1 MASPEA
7 GQPSRLPQPSVLE
20 LYAMQQTNQRS
31 GIRLS
36 LNSEL
41 TESITLEKFPYHY
54 CAVTGNVNLAAFMY
68 LRQLQYSKGI
78 TVANFAADGKQGT
91 TSWSKRVTLSPV
103 DIANLAGHGPAAV
116 VLSLI
121 LARVPLLWSRDTHHL
136 FPQHFKQHAKSL
148 LETLLTVPFFT
159 RLPGSARVQMVDI
172 LMTMLAEGTVWGS
185 LSPDVWREQWEECIG
200 DDFEQA
206 QQLVRPQ
213 PPRVQSVASNPSIA
227 AYQFQIRTRRRDRP
241 TPAGLAIARDMLLGF
256 LLAGLSICCVA
267 HLRRSDKR

>member
-1 MASPEA
+1 MTPCT
-7 GQPSRLPQPSVLE
+7 VF
-20 LYAMQQTNQRS
+20 
-31 GIRLS
+31 RLS

-103 DIANLAGHGPAAV
+103 DIANLAGKHDSHVVQFVALYSMSFKVFVKFGHLLLAGHGPAAV

-136 FPQHFKQHAKSL
+136 FPQHFKQHVSTANTDTQRYTIS
-148 LETLLTVPFFT
+148 
-159 RLPGSARVQMVDI
+159 
-172 LMTMLAEGTVWGS
+172 
-185 LSPDVWREQWEECIG
+185 
-200 DDFEQA
+200 
-206 QQLVRPQ
+206 
-213 PPRVQSVASNPSIA
+213 
-227 AYQFQIRTRRRDRP
+227 
-241 TPAGLAIARDMLLGF
+241 
-256 LLAGLSICCVA
+256 
-267 HLRRSDKR
+267 